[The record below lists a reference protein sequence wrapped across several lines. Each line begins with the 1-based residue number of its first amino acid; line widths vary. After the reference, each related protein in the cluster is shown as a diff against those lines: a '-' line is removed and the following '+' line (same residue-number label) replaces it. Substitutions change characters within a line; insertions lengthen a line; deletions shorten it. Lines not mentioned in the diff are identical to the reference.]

1 MAHDLPCTSSDEFG
15 SLVLNDLLP
24 ARPLIIGE
32 FSSSYET
39 FRDEM
44 LKDLAPATKYE
55 FLQALQLVD
64 LNWAILQVKASADV
78 ELSSGAERSI
88 AHELQRILEAQAER
102 KCDYLL
108 EIFVENEGDADA
120 FEAPVDL
127 VEIKA
132 RVDRILRALKSENYS
147 TRVAASNE
155 ALDIGISPQLVFSDQ
170 LLNNQNYVAHTEKLP
185 DLEKRVRQLSA
196 EYRELQSS
204 RPVDISPVSRD

>member
-185 DLEKRVRQLSA
+185 DLEKRIRQLSA
-196 EYRELQSS
+196 EYRELQMS
-204 RPVDISPVSRD
+204 RPVDISPVSGD

>member
-1 MAHDLPCTSSDEFG
+1 MAHDLPRISLDDFG
-15 SLVLNDLLP
+15 SLVINELLP
-24 ARPLIIGE
+24 ERPLIVGE
-32 FSSSYET
+32 FSSAYAVI
-39 FRDEM
+39 RNAM
-44 LKDLAPATKYE
+44 LKDLAPVTKYE

-64 LNWAILQVKASADV
+64 LNWAIMQAKASADV
-78 ELSSGAERSI
+78 ELSSGTERSI
-88 AHELQRILEAQAER
+88 AHELKRTLTAQAER
-102 KCDYLL
+102 QHDHSL
-108 EIFVENEGDADA
+108 ETFVENECEADA

-185 DLEKRVRQLSA
+185 DLEKRIRQLSA
-196 EYRELQSS
+196 EYRELQMS
-204 RPVDISPVSRD
+204 RPVDISPVSGG

>member
-1 MAHDLPCTSSDEFG
+1 MAHDLPRTLSDEFG

-32 FSSSYET
+32 FSSSYEK

-78 ELSSGAERSI
+78 ELSSGTERSI
-88 AHELQRILEAQAER
+88 AYELKRILKAEAER
-102 KCDYLL
+102 KYDYLL
-108 EIFVENEGDADA
+108 EIFVENGGDANA

-127 VEIKA
+127 VEIET
-132 RVDRILRALKSENYS
+132 RVDQILRALKSENYS

-155 ALDIGISPQLVFSDQ
+155 ALDIGISPQLVFSD
-170 LLNNQNYVAHTEKLP
+170 
-185 DLEKRVRQLSA
+185 
-196 EYRELQSS
+196 
-204 RPVDISPVSRD
+204 

>member
-185 DLEKRVRQLSA
+185 DLEKRIRHLSA
-196 EYRELQSS
+196 EYRELQRS
-204 RPVDISPVSRD
+204 RPVDVSPVTTN

>member
-185 DLEKRVRQLSA
+185 DLEKRIRQLSA
-196 EYRELQSS
+196 EYRELQMS
-204 RPVDISPVSRD
+204 RPVDISPVSGG

>member
-1 MAHDLPCTSSDEFG
+1 MAHDLPRTASDDFG

-32 FSSSYET
+32 FSSLYET

-64 LNWAILQVKASADV
+64 LHWAILQVKASADV
-78 ELSSGAERSI
+78 ELSSGTERSI
-88 AHELQRILEAQAER
+88 AHELRRILKAQAER
-102 KCDYLL
+102 KYDHLL
-108 EIFVENEGDADA
+108 EIFVENGGDAYA

-127 VEIKA
+127 VEIET
-132 RVDRILRALKSENYS
+132 RVDRILCALKSENYS

-170 LLNNQNYVAHTEKLP
+170 LLNNQNYLAHTEKLP
-185 DLEKRVRQLSA
+185 DFEKRIRQLSA
-196 EYRELQSS
+196 EYRELQMS
-204 RPVDISPVSRD
+204 RPVDISPWSGD

>member
-1 MAHDLPCTSSDEFG
+1 MAHDLPRTASDDFG
-15 SLVLNDLLP
+15 SLLLNDLLP

-32 FSSSYET
+32 FSSLYET

-88 AHELQRILEAQAER
+88 AHELRRILEAQAER
-102 KCDYLL
+102 KCDSLL
-108 EIFVENEGDADA
+108 EIFVENGGDADA

-127 VEIKA
+127 VEIDT

-196 EYRELQSS
+196 EYRELESS
-204 RPVDISPVSRD
+204 RPVDISPVPGD

>member
-1 MAHDLPCTSSDEFG
+1 MAHDLPRTSSDEFG

-39 FRDEM
+39 FRNEM

-78 ELSSGAERSI
+78 ELSSGTERSI
-88 AHELQRILEAQAER
+88 AHELRRILKAQAER
-102 KCDYLL
+102 KYDHLL
-108 EIFVENEGDADA
+108 EIFVENGGDAYA

-127 VEIKA
+127 EEIET
-132 RVDRILRALKSENYS
+132 RVNCILSALKSENYA

-170 LLNNQNYVAHTEKLP
+170 LLNNQNFVAHTEKLP
-185 DLEKRVRQLSA
+185 DLEKRIRQLSA
-196 EYRELQSS
+196 EYRELQMS
-204 RPVDISPVSRD
+204 RPVDISPVSGD

>member
-1 MAHDLPCTSSDEFG
+1 MSHDLLRTLSDEFG

-32 FSSSYET
+32 FSSSYEK

-78 ELSSGAERSI
+78 ELSSGTERTI
-88 AHELQRILEAQAER
+88 AYELKRILKAQAER
-102 KCDYLL
+102 KYDYLL
-108 EIFVENEGDADA
+108 EIFVENGGDADA

-127 VEIKA
+127 VEIET
-132 RVDRILRALKSENYS
+132 RVDQIMRALKSENYS

-170 LLNNQNYVAHTEKLP
+170 LLNNQNYLGHTEKLP
-185 DLEKRVRQLSA
+185 DLEKRVRQMSV
-196 EYRELQSS
+196 EYRELQMS
-204 RPVDISPVSRD
+204 RPVDISPVSGD